1 EEESRAAIL
10 AGIERFVR
18 REYDRRARLCLFGSS
33 RNGFGF
39 QESDLDICMTLEGH
53 DSAEELNCK
62 EIIEELSRVLRR
74 HPGLRN
80 ILPITTAKVP
90 IVKFEHRSSSLEGDI
105 SLYNTLAQHNTRM
118 LATYALLDPRVQILG
133 YTLKV
138 FAKVCDIGDAS
149 RGSLSSYGYILML
162 LYFLQQRQ
170 PPVAPVLQQLY
181 DGAEEGKPPPLVSV
195 DGWNAYFFSDIK
207 QLKSRWPHFGE
218 NRESVGELW
227 LGLLRFYTEEFD
239 FQDRVISVRQRE
251 TLSSFEKQWTSKYI
265 SIEDPFDLNHNLG
278 AGVSR
283 KMTNY
288 IRKAL
293 VNGRRVFGTP
303 IAAPPHPYRSFMEY
317 LLSAELL
324 TDGEVAPNDRC
335 CRICG
340 KIGHFM
346 KDCPKKRRPRPRDIT
361 DPGGAGDDFS
371 ALMPPLRS
379 ERHRCCFLCG
389 DTGHVRR
396 DCPSQHKAMGDNHL
410 PTLLDLRQNTAD
422 AHIAGVRVQ
431 DKGEAKIRKGQ

>member
-1 EEESRAAIL
+1 MMMMML
-10 AGIERFVR
+10 M
-18 REYDRRARLCLFGSS
+18 SS
-33 RNGFGF
+33 
-39 QESDLDICMTLEGH
+39 
-53 DSAEELNCK
+53 
-62 EIIEELSRVLRR
+62 
-74 HPGLRN
+74 GLRN

-265 SIEDPFDLNHNLG
+265 SIE
-278 AGVSR
+278 
-283 KMTNY
+283 
-288 IRKAL
+288 
-293 VNGRRVFGTP
+293 
-303 IAAPPHPYRSFMEY
+303 
-317 LLSAELL
+317 
-324 TDGEVAPNDRC
+324 GETETQR
-335 CRICG
+335 
-340 KIGHFM
+340 HTETH
-346 KDCPKKRRPRPRDIT
+346 RDT
-361 DPGGAGDDFS
+361 
-371 ALMPPLRS
+371 
-379 ERHRCCFLCG
+379 ERHTETHRGVRLPRQSDLRETTG
-389 DTGHVRR
+389 DTQLLREAV
-396 DCPSQHKAMGDNHL
+396 DIQIHL
-410 PTLLDLRQNTAD
+410 HR
-422 AHIAGVRVQ
+422 G
-431 DKGEAKIRKGQ
+431 